1 MNDTLYDTLND
12 KAYDIFLVFFLW
24 HIAQKNHQIHQR
36 FAPQFQS
43 SYTIWTKVASEL
55 STHYTYR
62 SWLSIETHTI
72 ELLACSFSTDVNQL

>member
-1 MNDTLYDTLND
+1 MNDTLYDTLSD
-12 KAYDIFLVFFLW
+12 KACDIFLVFFCDTL
-24 HIAQKNHQIHQR
+24 HKKTHQIHQR

-43 SYTIWTKVASEL
+43 SYTIWTKVVSEL